1 MSSIYF
7 IVEISKF
14 LLPNHLK
21 AMILKKT
28 FYTLRTWI
36 LCGLQIFIPFAFI
49 LLAFINAH
57 LFLSGTRLP
66 PLPMTLKSY
75 KKSITI
81 IRMNYSER
89 DDANMLVNLFFLITP
104 KYV

>member
-7 IVEISKF
+7 IDEISKF

-21 AMILKKT
+21 AMFLKKT
-28 FYTLRTWI
+28 FYTFKSWFF
-36 LCGLQIFIPFAFI
+36 CGLQLLIPFAFI

-57 LFLSGTRLP
+57 LFLSGTKLP
-66 PLPMTLKSY
+66 LLPMVPQSY

-81 IRMNYSER
+81 IRMNYSES
-89 DDANMLVNLFFLITP
+89 DDENMLVNLFF
-104 KYV
+104 